1 MKDYKEWLK
10 YKHDICSRNGKKQE
24 AKWRNNEITTEEYCE
39 SVNKYPLQLM
49 DLYQTL
55 KNVYMIENWS
65 GNYECMIYEM
75 ELREHNRPLD
85 MEYDISMERCILK
98 CSIVLYEQYLQKK
111 KIYKIDDFLMADLFS
126 ETCDD
131 DKFTEIKD
139 RIIADL
145 SNNII
150 YKKESI
156 EWIRLEARKNP
167 DDIENIV
174 MHPIDR
180 LYKRHNR
187 IDEDED
193 DDSDNDEDSPWS

>member
-1 MKDYKEWLK
+1 MKDFESWLK
-10 YKHDICSRNGKKQE
+10 YKHDICSRNEKKQE
-24 AKWRNNEITTEEYCE
+24 AKKLNNEITARECYE
-39 SVNKYPLQLM
+39 SVSKYSLKLM

-55 KNVYMIENWS
+55 KNEYMIENWS

-75 ELREHNRPLD
+75 ELREHYSPLY
-85 MEYDISMERCILK
+85 MEYDKSMVRCILK
-98 CSIVLYEQYLQKK
+98 CSIVLYEQYLQKR

-156 EWIRLEARKNP
+156 EWIRREAQKNP

-193 DDSDNDEDSPWS
+193 DDSDDDEDLPWF